1 VCVSN
6 VTPPPGALDICMPI
20 LICVW

>member
-1 VCVSN
+1 VHITD
-6 VTPPPGALDICMPI
+6 VTPPPGALDIFMPI